1 MSSTPLPP
9 APLPSPRRAS
19 NDSTSSAADR
29 LQWRNHEHVLTPQPG
44 QAEQNPFDVL
54 ALSRDAQTAAAAA
67 AAAAGVEE
75 AVEEEEEEEAEQAK
89 SDGTSSDE
97 QTNNVGRRPQDSRVR
112 NVLDHHEVEDK
123 DEMEVIRRNGKL
135 GWRERLRHFTWTW
148 VRVVME
154 ERREEGKN
162 DSDTR

>member
-9 APLPSPRRAS
+9 APLHSPRRAS

-54 ALSRDAQTAAAAA
+54 ALSRDAQTAAAA
-67 AAAAGVEE
+67 GVEE

-97 QTNNVGRRPQDSRVR
+97 QTNNVGRRPQDSQVR
-112 NVLDHHEVEDK
+112 NMSDHQEAEDK
-123 DEMEVIRRNGKL
+123 DQMETIRRNGKL

-148 VRVVME
+148 VRVDME
-154 ERREEGKN
+154 ERRGKGNN
-162 DSDTR
+162 DPDTR

>member
-9 APLPSPRRAS
+9 APLHSPRRAS

-54 ALSRDAQTAAAAA
+54 VLSRDAQTAAAA
-67 AAAAGVEE
+67 GIEE
-75 AVEEEEEEEAEQAK
+75 AVEEEEEEEAEQEK

-97 QTNNVGRRPQDSRVR
+97 QTNHFGRRPQDPRVR
-112 NVLDHHEVEDK
+112 NVLDHQEAEDK

-148 VRVVME
+148 VRVDME

>member
-9 APLPSPRRAS
+9 APLHSPRRAS

-54 ALSRDAQTAAAAA
+54 ALSRDAQTAAAE
-67 AAAAGVEE
+67 GVEE
-75 AVEEEEEEEAEQAK
+75 VVEEEEEEEEAEQAK

-97 QTNNVGRRPQDSRVR
+97 QTNEVGRRPQDSRVR
-112 NVLDHHEVEDK
+112 NVLAHHEVEDK
-123 DEMEVIRRNGKL
+123 DEMEVTRRNGKL

-148 VRVVME
+148 VRVDME

>member
-9 APLPSPRRAS
+9 APLHSPRRAS

-54 ALSRDAQTAAAAA
+54 VLSRDAQTATV
-67 AAAAGVEE
+67 GVEE

-97 QTNNVGRRPQDSRVR
+97 QTNEVGRRPQDSRMR
-112 NVLDHHEVEDK
+112 NVSNHHEVEDK
-123 DEMEVIRRNGKL
+123 DEMEVSRRNVKL

-148 VRVVME
+148 VSVDME
-154 ERREEGKN
+154 KRREEGKN